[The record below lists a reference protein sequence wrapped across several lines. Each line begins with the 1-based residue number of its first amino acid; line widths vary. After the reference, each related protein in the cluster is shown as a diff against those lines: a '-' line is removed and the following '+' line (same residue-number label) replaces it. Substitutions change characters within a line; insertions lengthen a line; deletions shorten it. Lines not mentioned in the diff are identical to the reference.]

1 MPRDHVVFK
10 TEMKA
15 STGVS
20 SSRHSD
26 SLHEILNK
34 DTHGIQ
40 IFVRK
45 PDIWLPTWQQLLYQ
59 FSMSEFVALHRGP
72 PPMPVRT
79 AHRQLN
85 QQQPMN
91 IIETG
96 IESGTMRLRTIGS
109 SQQATALEIETSAQR
124 HL

>member
-1 MPRDHVVFK
+1 MASK
-10 TEMKA
+10 T
-15 STGVS
+15 S
-20 SSRHSD
+20 SGDLISRSQFGSSYH
-26 SLHEILNK
+26 
-34 DTHGIQ
+34 
-40 IFVRK
+40 
-45 PDIWLPTWQQLLYQ
+45 